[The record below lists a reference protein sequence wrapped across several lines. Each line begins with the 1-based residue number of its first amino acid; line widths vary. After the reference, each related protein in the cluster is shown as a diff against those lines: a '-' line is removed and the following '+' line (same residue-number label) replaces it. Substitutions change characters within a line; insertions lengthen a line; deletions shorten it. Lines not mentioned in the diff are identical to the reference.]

1 MSDSID
7 ILATRGHL
15 INQEEKAARDAKTEF
30 AIDEFEDNFDELFAR
45 VEDGEI
51 LTIIHAD
58 GSRVLMVPA
67 TQCQIGSIPR
77 RALNSGRNA

>member
-15 INQEEKAARDAKTEF
+15 IRQEEKTARDAKTEF

-45 VEDGEI
+45 VENGET
-51 LTIIHAD
+51 LTIAHPD
-58 GSRVLMVPA
+58 GFKVCMVPIEQWTGS
-67 TQCQIGSIPR
+67 TQKNDS
-77 RALNSGRNA
+77 NSAQSA